1 MATGWTAELDKKEH
15 KNWVMVGCALNIT
28 KNGITPLIQRQMEA
42 WYQSLI
48 SSPPLHSLPPCT
60 CAGHSSKCATCTTWK
75 KELERL
81 HKSPRPKICWNNSDR
96 QQWGSPAGVWEIAKV
111 FMPTLGTRK
120 GDIIDANTTDIS
132 GLLNVLE
139 WCPFIHSSVNRVVL
153 NAVRDKGRNHW
164 AHSPKQELQD
174 ADVNT
179 IFGHL
184 NNLLSDPV
192 FKADKAV
199 QESSK
204 NLQDLFYHGLVNVR
218 ESEVE
223 ALHLLGQSLVAD
235 VTRCMNDLSEVKT
248 RSSGN
253 KEEIAELRDQLAEL
267 DTEVHAAR
275 TDLGKGQNDLLEAQE
290 NIRQLTSDIK
300 RSEECAQRDLSN
312 LKEQGAFHREEFAKH
327 GKQLTD
333 TLTDVEVL
341 KQEISMLLKSVENF
355 NRLLDERDDLHGA
368 LDVISEDLK
377 NVAGCLDDVVPDLN
391 TAKDKIA
398 DLEVSIE
405 SMKSEVETFKAKSSV
420 VQREDDVATPCTA
433 PRQLQEFTGRETALL
448 WLEHNLVSNKDS
460 SKFSGISCCTK
471 TICGLGGCGKTSLA
485 VEFAWRWKKHFTG
498 GVFWINGES
507 DENVRKSVAENL
519 ALLNIPAST
528 NENVDDSLNRFLA
541 LLSNKNCP
549 WLLVVDNADELTSP
563 KCPSGVMKICNGP
576 WQRNAKAPKNGQILF
591 TTRQNERDIKT
602 LLKLSPKDCLELQS
616 FTEKEGALFLMQRTG
631 LEEESLYKEAVD
643 LAKELGGL
651 PLALEQAAAYISA
664 LPIPCTFKPYLD
676 KYREVRLRLLKHQP
690 VTALS
695 IEAQHRLS
703 VHTTWE
709 MNFEF
714 VAEKS
719 PAAATMMRIAS
730 FLESENIPFE
740 VINPGLPAIDQ
751 VELREAACSK
761 IDISAI
767 LKVLTCYSLFSVD
780 QQSKVFSVHKLVQE
794 VVRDSL
800 TSRIRTETLTAA
812 MRVLHCALRKK
823 SESCLRFDGHYVIN
837 WLEVDKEDKNILIAL
852 LLNSRKLKDH
862 LQAEMKLSMDRFV
875 DCIGSDDTFG
885 QLFNLTKRLIGMNIF
900 LVKLNAEFSEF
911 MLQVQRMCCR
921 EDPRTILVMMVEAS
935 VRRRNCSDL
944 VSYEE
949 AKKLADEAVRKLYEL
964 ETSGAILP
972 DDVKYLVL
980 EQRASYYAIE
990 GEWKKNYE
998 ALLQLESLKLSAA
1011 ESVDLQMMIAR
1022 AENQVSACNFK
1033 SALKR
1038 HKYAL
1043 KLARELQPPDQG
1055 MLLRVLQHIATLLN
1069 NEGKSTEAKP
1079 YAEEML
1085 DVCKTMPHD
1094 SDYYIKGMTDA
1105 LVILSTFD
1113 SQKSETM
1120 LLKMLEKRWP
1130 RIYTSVIN
1138 GCTETRVVIIEDGS
1152 DDHAAGVLEGLL
1164 VCWSKACERNV
1175 QNATKKIHLTI
1186 AQIALAIRK
1195 KFYGETNP
1203 RLKTAYMNLKE
1214 INSILGNEA
1223 DAKHYMQ
1230 LLQQCDTEPKQQFFQ
1245 RVPQCDVNMYATR
1258 ALKDRGNALFR
1269 EHDYVGAYKHYSDAL
1284 GSSPNDA
1291 KLLTNRA
1298 ATSLKLSEKQCSL
1311 KVKQEWL
1318 RRALDDS
1325 QNAIKTDPSWAK
1337 GYYWKAVCLAHLDE
1351 RGPSL
1356 ATAAISRH
1364 LFPSNCTNIPVVERR
1379 FGKFDVHVVNTVQDF
1394 QSAAE
1399 KTDTRNLVIV
1409 VKEGRYQLTE
1419 PLKVP
1424 ENTVMV
1430 GLGKVQIMC
1439 YSCVPQA
1446 IYMENIAQSSTDESI
1461 KSLKESAKACLDR
1474 GQLDAALTMYNEALV
1489 LCPNDS
1495 KILTSRASTYLRSAQ
1510 QQNGSPSKRKPSLQ
1524 LALNDAEAAIKA
1536 DPSWLLGYRV
1546 KSVTLAELGR
1556 KPEALAAAAVFKHLS
1571 QGRDISEVT
1580 QRYGEIQVLH
1590 VETSDQLRR
1599 VIQNA
1604 EKLEGNS
1611 KNQVV
1616 VIKEGEYLL
1625 ETSVEIS
1632 EEIVIVGHGKVS
1644 VVCKTGEPL
1653 RFTTACHVENVEM
1666 AKDCDSQEKSQEF
1679 SSNDI
1684 QPEVIRLATP
1694 SGYDNTSNECKVN

>member
-81 HKSPRPKICWNNSDR
+81 HKSLRPKICWNNSDR
-96 QQWGSPAGVWEIAKV
+96 QQWGSPAGAWEIAKV

-120 GDIIDANTTDIS
+120 GDIIDANTTDIG

-139 WCPFIHSSVNRVVL
+139 WCPFIHPSVNRAVL
-153 NAVRDKGRNHW
+153 SAARDKGRNHW
-164 AHSPKQELQD
+164 AHSPKQELKD
-174 ADVNT
+174 ADVST

-184 NNLLSDPV
+184 NSLLSDPV

-204 NLQDLFYHGLVNVR
+204 NLQDLFLHRLVNVR

-223 ALHLLGQSLVAD
+223 ALHLLRQSLVAD
-235 VTRCMNDLSEVKT
+235 VTEVKT
-248 RSSGN
+248 RSSIS
-253 KEEIAELRDQLAEL
+253 KEKIAELRDQLSEL

-275 TDLGKGQNDLLEAQE
+275 SDLGKSQNDLLEAQE
-290 NIRQLTSDIK
+290 NIRQLTSDII
-300 RSEECAQRDLSN
+300 RSEESAQRDISK
-312 LKEQGAFHREEFAKH
+312 LKEQGAFHREEIVKH

-333 TLTDVEVL
+333 ALTDFEVL
-341 KQEISMLLKSVENF
+341 KQEISMLSKSVENF
-355 NRLLDERDDLHGA
+355 NRLLDERDDLHST
-368 LDVISEDLK
+368 LDVISEDLHD
-377 NVAGCLDDVVPDLN
+377 VAGCLDDVVPDLN
-391 TAKDKIA
+391 TAKNKIA
-398 DLEVSIE
+398 DLEVSFE
-405 SMKSEVETFKAKSSV
+405 SMKSEVETLKAKSSIG
-420 VQREDDVATPCTA
+420 QSKEDIAAPCTA
-433 PRQLQEFTGRETALL
+433 PRRLPEFTGREAALL

-528 NENVDDSLNRFLA
+528 SENVDGSLIRFLA

-576 WQRNAKAPKNGQILF
+576 WQRNANAPKNGHILF
-591 TTRQNERDIKT
+591 TTRQNARDIKT

-616 FTEKEGALFLMQRTG
+616 FSEEEGALFLMQRTG
-631 LEEESLYKEAVD
+631 FEGEFLNKEAID
-643 LAKELGGL
+643 LARELGGL

-664 LPIPCTFKPYLD
+664 LPIPCTFKAYLL
-676 KYREVRLRLLKHQP
+676 KYREVRLRLLERQP

-695 IEAQHRLS
+695 VEAQHRLS

-719 PAAATMMRIAS
+719 PAAATMMRVAS

-761 IDISAI
+761 IDISAV

-823 SESCLRFDGHYVIN
+823 SESCLRFDGRYVIN
-837 WLEVDKEDKNILIAL
+837 WLEVNKEEKNILIAL

-862 LQAEMKLSMDRFV
+862 LLAEMNLSMDRFV
-875 DCIGSDDTFG
+875 DRIKSDDAFG
-885 QLFNLTKRLIGMNIF
+885 QLFSLADRLIGMNIF
-900 LVKLNAEFSEF
+900 FVKLKAEFSEF
-911 MLQVQRMCCR
+911 MLQVQRTCCG
-921 EDPRTILVMMVEAS
+921 EDPNRILCMMVEAS
-935 VRRRNCSDL
+935 VSKRNCSSS
-944 VSYEE
+944 VSYKE
-949 AKKLADEAVRKLYEL
+949 AKKLADETVRKLYEL
-964 ETSGAILP
+964 ETSGAIVH
-972 DDVKYLVL
+972 DNVKYQVL
-980 EQRASYYAIE
+980 EQRASYYATE

-998 ALLQLESLKLSAA
+998 ALLELESLKLSAA
-1011 ESVDLQMMIAR
+1011 ESVHLQMLIAR
-1022 AENQVSACNFK
+1022 AENQVSPFNFK

-1038 HKYAL
+1038 HKDAL
-1043 KLARELQPPDQG
+1043 KHARELQPPDQG
-1055 MLLRVLQHIATLLN
+1055 VLLRVLQHIATQLS
-1069 NEGKSTEAKP
+1069 NEGKFIEAKP

-1094 SDYYIKGMTDA
+1094 SDFYIKGMTDA
-1105 LVILSTFD
+1105 LMILSSFD
-1113 SQKSETM
+1113 SQKSESL
-1120 LLKMLEKRWP
+1120 LLKMLEERWP
-1130 RIYTSVIN
+1130 RIYRCVIN
-1138 GCTETRVVIIEDGS
+1138 GSIETSAVIIEDGS
-1152 DDHAAGVLEGLL
+1152 DDHAAGVLEALF
-1164 VCWSKACERNV
+1164 VCWSKACQRNLPKAAK
-1175 QNATKKIHLTI
+1175 QMYLTI

-1195 KFYGETNP
+1195 KLNGEGHP
-1203 RLKTAYMNLKE
+1203 RLKLAYLNLLT
-1214 INSILGNEA
+1214 INSFLGNEA

-1230 LLQQCDTEPKQQFFQ
+1230 LLQQCDTGPKEQFFQ
-1245 RVPQCDVNMYATR
+1245 SVPQCDINMYTTR
-1258 ALKDRGNALFR
+1258 ALKDRGNALFKNQ
-1269 EHDYVGAYKHYSDAL
+1269 DYVGAYKHYSDAL
-1284 GSSPNDA
+1284 GLSPNDA

-1311 KVKQEWL
+1311 TDKQKWL
-1318 RRALDDS
+1318 RNALDDS

-1337 GYYWKAVCLAHLDE
+1337 GYYWKAVCLAHLGE

-1364 LFPSNCTNIPVVERR
+1364 LFPSNCANIPAVEDR
-1379 FGKFDVHVVNTVQDF
+1379 FGNFDVHVVNTVQDF

-1399 KTDTRNLVIV
+1399 KTDTRDIVIV
-1409 VKEGRYQLTE
+1409 VEEGCYQLPE
-1419 PLKVP
+1419 PLKIP
-1424 ENTVMV
+1424 ESTIMV
-1430 GLGKVQIMC
+1430 GLGNVQVMC
-1439 YSCVPQA
+1439 CSGVPFKSKKP
-1446 IYMENIAQSSTDESI
+1446 IYMENIAQSSTAESI
-1461 KSLKESAKACLDR
+1461 KSLKESAKAYLDR
-1474 GQLDAALTMYNEALV
+1474 GRLDEALTMYNKALV
-1489 LCPNDS
+1489 LCPNDP
-1495 KILTSRASTYLRSAQ
+1495 KILTSRASAHLKTAQ
-1510 QQNGSPSKRKPSLQ
+1510 QQKGSPSKRKPSMQ
-1524 LALNDAEAAIKA
+1524 LALIDAEAAIKA
-1536 DPSWLLGYRV
+1536 DPYWLLGYRI
-1546 KSVTLAELGR
+1546 KSVILAELGR

-1580 QRYGEIQVLH
+1580 QRYGELQVLV

-1604 EKLEGNS
+1604 GNLEGNS

-1625 ETSVEIS
+1625 ERSVEIS

-1653 RFTTACHVENVEM
+1653 RFTTACYVENVEM

-1679 SSNDI
+1679 SSNDT

>member
-96 QQWGSPAGVWEIAKV
+96 QQWGSPAGAWEIAKV

-120 GDIIDANTTDIS
+120 GDIIDANTTDIG

-139 WCPFIHSSVNRVVL
+139 WCPFIHPSVNRVVL
-153 NAVRDKGRNHW
+153 NPVRDKGRNHW

-174 ADVNT
+174 ADVNI

-192 FKADKAV
+192 FKVDKAV

-204 NLQDLFYHGLVNVR
+204 NLQDLFYHGLVNVK

-223 ALHLLGQSLVAD
+223 ALHLLRQSLVAD
-235 VTRCMNDLSEVKT
+235 VTRCMKDLSEIKT

-267 DTEVHAAR
+267 DTEVYAAR
-275 TDLGKGQNDLLEAQE
+275 SDSRKGQNDLLEAQE

-300 RSEECAQRDLSN
+300 RSEECAQRDISN
-312 LKEQGAFHREEFAKH
+312 LKEQGAFHREEFGKH

-333 TLTDVEVL
+333 ALTDVEVL
-341 KQEISMLLKSVENF
+341 KQEISMLSKSVENF

-391 TAKDKIA
+391 TAKNKIA
-398 DLEVSIE
+398 DLEVSFE
-405 SMKSEVETFKAKSSV
+405 SMKSEVETLKAKSSV
-420 VQREDDVATPCTA
+420 VQREDVATPCTA
-433 PRQLQEFTGRETALL
+433 PRQLQEFTGREAALV
-448 WLEHNLVSNKDS
+448 WLEHNLVSDEDS
-460 SKFSGISCCTK
+460 SNISGISCCTK

-498 GVFWINGES
+498 GLFWINGES

-528 NENVDDSLNRFLA
+528 SESVDDSLIRFLA

-576 WQRNAKAPKNGQILF
+576 WQRNANAPKNGHILF
-591 TTRQNERDIKT
+591 TTRQNARDIKT

-616 FTEKEGALFLMQRTG
+616 FTEEEGALFLMQRTG
-631 LEEESLYKEAVD
+631 LEGEFLYQEAID
-643 LAKELGGL
+643 LARELGGL

-664 LPIPCTFKPYLD
+664 LPIPCTFKAYLL
-676 KYREVRLRLLKHQP
+676 KYREVRLRLLERQP

-695 IEAQHRLS
+695 VEAQHRLS

-719 PAAATMMRIAS
+719 PAAATMMRVAS

-740 VINPGLPAIDQ
+740 VINPGLPALDQ
-751 VELREAACSK
+751 VELREAACSE
-761 IDISAI
+761 IDISAV

-800 TSRIRTETLTAA
+800 TTQVRTETLTAA

-823 SESCLRFDGHYVIN
+823 SDSCLRFKDQHVIN
-837 WLEVDKEDKNILIAL
+837 WLEVNEQDKNILIAL
-852 LLNSRKLKDH
+852 LLNYRKLKDH
-862 LQAEMKLSMDRFV
+862 LQAEMNLSKDRFV
-875 DCIGSDDTFG
+875 ACIRSDDAFG
-885 QLFNLTKRLIGMNIF
+885 QLLILADQLIRMNIF
-900 LVKLNAEFSEF
+900 FVKLKAEFSEF
-911 MLQVQRMCCR
+911 RLQVQRMCFP
-921 EDPRTILVMMVEAS
+921 EDPNRILGMMVEAS
-935 VRRRNCSDL
+935 VSKRNCSDS
-944 VSYEE
+944 VSYRE
-949 AKKLADEAVRKLYEL
+949 AKKLADETVRKLNEL
-964 ETSGAILP
+964 ETSGAIVH
-972 DDVKYLVL
+972 DDVKYRVL
-980 EQRASYYAIE
+980 QQRATYYATE

-998 ALLQLESLKLSAA
+998 ALLELESLKLSAA
-1011 ESVDLQMMIAR
+1011 ESVDLQMLIAR

-1038 HKYAL
+1038 HKDAL
-1043 KLARELQPPDQG
+1043 KLARELQPLDLG
-1055 MLLRVLQHIATLLN
+1055 VLLRVLQHIATLLF
-1069 NEGKSTEAKP
+1069 NERKVIEAKP
-1079 YAEEML
+1079 YAEEIL

-1105 LVILSTFD
+1105 LLILSTFD
-1113 SQKSETM
+1113 SQKSETL
-1120 LLKMLEKRWP
+1120 LLKMLEERWP
-1130 RIYTSVIN
+1130 RIYTSVMN
-1138 GCTETRVVIIEDGS
+1138 GWTETSAVIIEDGS

-1164 VCWSKACERNV
+1164 VCWSKACQRNL
-1175 QNATKKIHLTI
+1175 QNAAKQMYLRI

-1195 KFYGETNP
+1195 KFYGERHP
-1203 RLKTAYMNLKE
+1203 RLKPIYMSLLS

-1230 LLQQCDTEPKQQFFQ
+1230 LLQQCDTEPKEQFFHS
-1245 RVPQCDVNMYATR
+1245 VPQSDINMYATR
-1258 ALKDRGNALFR
+1258 ALKDRGNALFKDQ
-1269 EHDYVGAYKHYSDAL
+1269 DYVGAYKHYSDAL
-1284 GSSPNDA
+1284 GSSPDDA

-1311 KVKQEWL
+1311 KDKQKWL

-1364 LFPSNCTNIPVVERR
+1364 LFPSNCTNIPEVERR

-1409 VKEGRYQLTE
+1409 VKEGRYQLPE

-1439 YSCVPQA
+1439 YSCIPRA
-1446 IYMENIAQSSTDESI
+1446 IYMENIAQSSTIEFI
-1461 KSLKESAKACLDR
+1461 KSLKESAKAYLDH

-1495 KILTSRASTYLRSAQ
+1495 KILTSRASTYLKSAQ

-1556 KPEALAAAAVFKHLS
+1556 KLEALAAAAVFKHLS

-1580 QRYGEIQVLH
+1580 QRYGELQVLV
-1590 VETSDQLRR
+1590 VETSDQLRP

-1625 ETSVEIS
+1625 ERSVEIS
-1632 EEIVIVGHGKVS
+1632 EEIVIVGYGKVS

-1653 RFTTACHVENVEM
+1653 RFATACHVENVEM
-1666 AKDCDSQEKSQEF
+1666 AKDCDSHEKSQEF
-1679 SSNDI
+1679 SSNDT